1 MHCLE
6 IDPKHMHHIM
16 AFSSIYI
23 GDSQTMA
30 AESGV
35 LGVPF
40 IRFNDFVGKIG
51 YLKDLEDNYKLGY
64 GIKTK
69 NIKELFYRL
78 DLILK
83 MKNREGLFKGE
94 EKNVVGKNRCS

>member
-51 YLKDLEDNYKLGY
+51 YLKDLEDNYKL
-64 GIKTK
+64 IWNKTK

-83 MKNREGLFKGE
+83 MKNREGLFKRRR
-94 EKNVVGKNRCS
+94 EKCCRKKSM